1 MKKEISTFLPDRK
14 EDIGVVTEKILSV
27 FEEYNVSALDF
38 LEIMKHTKKE
48 GLKRQCHLVRCVSR

>member
-48 GLKRQCHLVRCVSR
+48 GLKRFQL